1 MAIDPI
7 TSILEIG
14 KVAIE
19 RIWPDANKRAEELR
33 KLEQMHQ
40 EGRAHE
46 LDAHVKLMV
55 AQMDVNKAEATHA
68 SLIVAGWRPFIGWVG
83 GASMAYQFII
93 YPLLTWLWSS
103 LIASG
108 VIEQGMAYPPVID
121 TAALFTVVTGMLGV
135 GAMRSF
141 DKKNRVDTKRIK

>member
-19 RIWPDANKRAEELR
+19 RIWPDATKRAEELR

-46 LDAHVKLMV
+46 LDAYVKLMV

-68 SLIVAGWRPFIGWVG
+68 SVIVAGWRPFIGWVG
-83 GASMAYQFII
+83 GASMAYQFIV

-108 VIEQGMAYPPVID
+108 VIEQGMSHPPMID
-121 TAALFTVVTGMLGV
+121 TGALFTVVTGMLGV
-135 GAMRSF
+135 GVMRSF